1 MSISTRV
8 ATCTGARPFRAFP
21 APGTA
26 PPRPRGRFRQNR
38 DHDEPHT
45 PAEPAYADRTFR
57 SGAGLVSGAL
67 LILLVGWIGG
77 DAVVQGK
84 GWVPWLALAA
94 LLTVIPLIVA
104 FTLRPAV
111 FADEERIRIR
121 NPFRTIVLPW
131 SDVSTVRATY
141 SSEIFTHDGAKYQ
154 LWAVPVS
161 LRERKR
167 AARKATQQ
175 AHDDPY
181 GRTSVH
187 ADVRDSHA
195 RAAAADQTVGDLREL
210 AERAGRREEPGTTT
224 ASVRWAYEVIAP
236 AVVGL
241 VLLVVLLAIG

>member
-1 MSISTRV
+1 MTSPT
-8 ATCTGARPFRAFP
+8 P
-21 APGTA
+21 
-26 PPRPRGRFRQNR
+26 
-38 DHDEPHT
+38 
-45 PAEPAYADRTFR
+45 PAEPAHADRTFR
-57 SGAGLVSGAL
+57 SGAGLVSGVL

-94 LLTVIPLIVA
+94 LLAVIPLIVA

-131 SDVSTVRATY
+131 TDVSTVRAAY
-141 SSEIFTHDGAKYQ
+141 SSEVFTHSGDKYQ

-187 ADVRDSHA
+187 ADVRDTQA
-195 RAAAADQTVGDLREL
+195 RAAAADQTVSDLREL
-210 AERAGRREEPGTTT
+210 AEGAAARKAEGTTT

-236 AVVGL
+236 AVVGA
-241 VLLVVLLAIG
+241 VLLVVLLAIA

>member
-1 MSISTRV
+1 MTSPT
-8 ATCTGARPFRAFP
+8 
-21 APGTA
+21 
-26 PPRPRGRFRQNR
+26 PPT
-38 DHDEPHT
+38 EPS
-45 PAEPAYADRTFR
+45 YADRTFR

-67 LILLVGWIGG
+67 LILLAGWIGG
-77 DAVVQGK
+77 DAVVRGA
-84 GWVPWLALAA
+84 GWVPWLALAT
-94 LLTVIPLIVA
+94 LLTVVPLIVA

-131 SDVSTVRATY
+131 SDVSTVRAAY
-141 SSEIFTHDGAKYQ
+141 SSEIFTHGGAKYQ

-195 RAAAADQTVGDLREL
+195 RAAAADQAVGELREL
-210 AERAGRREEPGTTT
+210 AERAAARKEQGTTT

-236 AVVGL
+236 AAVGA
-241 VLLVVLLAIG
+241 VLLVVLLAIA

>member
-1 MSISTRV
+1 MTSPT
-8 ATCTGARPFRAFP
+8 P
-21 APGTA
+21 
-26 PPRPRGRFRQNR
+26 
-38 DHDEPHT
+38 
-45 PAEPAYADRTFR
+45 PAEPAHADRTYR
-57 SGAGLVSGAL
+57 SGAGLVSGVL

-84 GWVPWLALAA
+84 GWVPWLSLAA

-111 FADEERIRIR
+111 FADEERLRIR
-121 NPFRTIVLPW
+121 NPFRTVVLPW
-131 SDVSTVRATY
+131 TDVSTVRAAY
-141 SSEIFTHDGAKYQ
+141 SSEVFTHGGDKYQ

-187 ADVRDSHA
+187 ADVRDSQA
-195 RAAAADQTVGDLREL
+195 RAAAADQTVSDLREL
-210 AERAGRREEPGTTT
+210 AERAAARKEQGATT

-236 AVVGL
+236 AVVGA

>member
-1 MSISTRV
+1 MTSPT
-8 ATCTGARPFRAFP
+8 P
-21 APGTA
+21 
-26 PPRPRGRFRQNR
+26 
-38 DHDEPHT
+38 
-45 PAEPAYADRTFR
+45 PAEPAYSDRIFR
-57 SGAGLVSGAL
+57 SGAGLVGGAL
-67 LILLVGWIGG
+67 LILLTGWLGV
-77 DAVVQGK
+77 DAVFRGE
-84 GWVPWLALAA
+84 GRVPWLALAA

-131 SDVSTVRATY
+131 KDVSTVRAAY
-141 SSEIFTHDGAKYQ
+141 SSEVFTHGGDKYQ

-167 AARKATQQ
+167 AARKATQR

-181 GRTSVH
+181 GRTSAH
-187 ADVRDSHA
+187 ADVRDSQA
-195 RAAAADQTVGDLREL
+195 RTAAADQTVGDLREL
-210 AERAGRREEPGTTT
+210 AERAAAHPDKATTT

-236 AVVGL
+236 AAVGA

>member
-1 MSISTRV
+1 MTSPT
-8 ATCTGARPFRAFP
+8 P
-21 APGTA
+21 
-26 PPRPRGRFRQNR
+26 
-38 DHDEPHT
+38 
-45 PAEPAYADRTFR
+45 PAEPAHADRTYR
-57 SGAGLVSGAL
+57 SGAGLVGGAL

-77 DAVVQGK
+77 DAVVQGE
-84 GWVPWLALAA
+84 GRVPWLALAA
-94 LLTVIPLIVA
+94 LLALVPLIVA

-121 NPFRTIVLPW
+121 NPFRTVVLPW
-131 SDVSTVRATY
+131 ADVSTVRAAY

-167 AARKATQQ
+167 AARRASQQ

-187 ADVRDSHA
+187 ADVRDSQA
-195 RAAAADQTVGDLREL
+195 RTAAADQAVGDLREL
-210 AERAGRREEPGTTT
+210 AERAARSEERGTAT

>member
-1 MSISTRV
+1 MTSPT
-8 ATCTGARPFRAFP
+8 P
-21 APGTA
+21 
-26 PPRPRGRFRQNR
+26 
-38 DHDEPHT
+38 

-67 LILLVGWIGG
+67 LILLAGWIGG

-131 SDVSTVRATY
+131 TDVSTLRAAY
-141 SSEIFTHDGAKYQ
+141 SSEIFTHSGDKYQ

-187 ADVRDSHA
+187 ADVRDSQA
-195 RAAAADQTVGDLREL
+195 RAAAADRTVADLREL
-210 AERAGRREEPGTTT
+210 AERAGRGKGPGATT
-224 ASVRWAYEVIAP
+224 ASARWAYEVIVP
-236 AVVGL
+236 AVVGA
-241 VLLVVLLAIG
+241 VLFVVLLAIG

>member
-1 MSISTRV
+1 MTSPT
-8 ATCTGARPFRAFP
+8 P
-21 APGTA
+21 
-26 PPRPRGRFRQNR
+26 
-38 DHDEPHT
+38 
-45 PAEPAYADRTFR
+45 PAEPPYADRTFR

-77 DAVVQGK
+77 DAVVRGA

-94 LLTVIPLIVA
+94 LLAVIPLIVA

-111 FADEERIRIR
+111 FADEERVRIR

-131 SDVSTVRATY
+131 AEVSTVRAAY
-141 SSEIFTHDGAKYQ
+141 SSEIFTHSGAKYQ

-187 ADVRDSHA
+187 ADVRDSQA
-195 RAAAADQTVGDLREL
+195 RAAAADQAVGELREL
-210 AERAGRREEPGTTT
+210 AERAAGRKEQGTAT

-236 AVVGL
+236 AVVGA
-241 VLLVVLLAIG
+241 VLLVVLLAIS